1 MQSPAAAVAWEFR
14 ARHRWGMLGVVVY
27 LVVLAAI
34 KVVGVARGV
43 PLYTDSSEAF
53 AFMVM
58 VPLASTAT
66 YFLAVFTFGLDG
78 DLAARQSMYSSRRFT
93 LPIST
98 TALTVW
104 PMLYGTAAMVMLWLA
119 LRTFATWPAGIVIPR
134 FWPAFLATSLL
145 TWTQALTW
153 MPYPM
158 PGLRIIVTVL
168 WLAIIDTTAFIAL
181 HFNPGEWR
189 MIALLAPQIPLAYIV
204 ARYSVGRARSG
215 EIPDWRGAFS
225 LPRIGNFRREQRF
238 TSPASAQAWFEWR
251 RHGWSLP
258 TWVAILLPFELVLL
272 WAARDSAS
280 LAFTI
285 LLGVLLTPPFVATF
299 AAAAVSTSSSNAGES
314 MAGAAF
320 IATRPLTDAQLVAA
334 KFKMAVRSTLVAW
347 VIVGIFFP
355 IALKIS
361 GTSGLVMRAWHRD
374 SEFLGMARAVVLSML
389 ILAGCIAATWT
400 QLVQSLYIGLTGR
413 ASLIKASVFLT
424 IGFVFLFGPFFEW
437 IAESDRLGEIW
448 SALPL
453 IFSILVAAK
462 MSVVIWVGL
471 RLFRNRLVSDRAL
484 VGGAAVWC
492 MAVLALYGVLAWLL
506 DAPHIPHYLLMMI
519 AILTIPI
526 ARLSASPVALASN
539 RHRR

>member
-14 ARHRWGMLGVVVY
+14 ARHRWWMLGVVVY

-34 KVVGVARGV
+34 KVVGVARSV

-168 WLAIIDTTAFIAL
+168 WLAIIDTTAFVAL
-181 HFNPGEWR
+181 HFNAGELV
-189 MIALLAPQIPLAYIV
+189 MIGILAPQIPLAYVV
-204 ARYSVGRARSG
+204 ARSSVARARSG
-215 EIPDWRGAFS
+215 TVPDWRRAFS
-225 LPRIGNFRREQRF
+225 SPRILKSGGGRNF
-238 TSPASAQAWFEWR
+238 TSSAAAQAWFEWR

-272 WAARDSAS
+272 WGAGESAS

-299 AAAAVSTSSSNAGES
+299 AAAAVSTSSSNASES
-314 MAGAAF
+314 SAGAAF
-320 IATRPLTDAQLVAA
+320 VATRPMTNAQLVAA
-334 KFKMAVRSTLVAW
+334 KLKMAMRSTLVAW
-347 VIVGIFFP
+347 VIVLVATP
-355 IALKIS
+355 IALKLS
-361 GTSGLVMRAWHRD
+361 GTS
-374 SEFLGMARAVVLSML
+374 
-389 ILAGCIAATWT
+389 
-400 QLVQSLYIGLTGR
+400 
-413 ASLIKASVFLT
+413 
-424 IGFVFLFGPFFEW
+424 
-437 IAESDRLGEIW
+437 
-448 SALPL
+448 
-453 IFSILVAAK
+453 
-462 MSVVIWVGL
+462 
-471 RLFRNRLVSDRAL
+471 AL
-484 VGGAAVWC
+484 V
-492 MAVLALYGVLAWLL
+492 
-506 DAPHIPHYLLMMI
+506 
-519 AILTIPI
+519 T
-526 ARLSASPVALASN
+526 
-539 RHRR
+539 